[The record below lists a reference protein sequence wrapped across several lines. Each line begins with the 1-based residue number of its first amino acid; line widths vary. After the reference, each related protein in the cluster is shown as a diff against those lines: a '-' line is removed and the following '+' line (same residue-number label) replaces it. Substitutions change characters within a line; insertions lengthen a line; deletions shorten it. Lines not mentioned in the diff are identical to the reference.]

1 LILRVAEVARL
12 LVPNSCE
19 SGYGHFQAAAVYSSS
34 LAALL
39 VAAFCSRLC
48 TAQQTIG
55 IDVSKP
61 QVGRYE
67 RIEFRIDNNRRYEN
81 HFDPTETDA
90 GVVLRTPSGVQLR
103 LPAFHCQQY
112 ERRDIG
118 QGRRGTTWM
127 YPDGQ
132 PVWKARFAPR
142 EIGDYE
148 ALAYVK
154 DRDGE
159 MQSKAVRFKSV
170 PSDRKGFVRVSKRDP
185 RFFEFSEGQPFF
197 PIGQNLAFIG
207 EQQYVKPGMVDD
219 VFTKLSSNGAN
230 YLRIWTCCK
239 DWAMAIEARKSA
251 WGRSWGWRPPFVLTP
266 DDDSERQC
274 VQIGGG
280 KDATLRVQPSHA
292 VALRPETEYVFSGRI
307 KTEPNTKVHVAVGAH
322 ASEAPVSSGSGGGWN
337 RFRLTFETSADE
349 FWLGRTVL
357 RLEGAGSAWIDAL
370 SLTEADGG
378 PELLWEATV
387 NRRVRGF
394 YNPVDSFMLDEV
406 VEAAEKHGIYLQLC
420 LITRDLY
427 MNDLKDES
435 SSEYQKAIDD
445 AKNLLRYAVARWGY
459 STSVVTWEY
468 FNEMDPGRPTDRFY
482 AELGDYLE
490 QIDIYGHLRSTST
503 WHHSSRDCRLESLD
517 VADVHF
523 YLRPVEGRRYQDEV
537 EAVLGNAVFL
547 REHAPDR
554 PALIGEFGLAN
565 ERWQPTK
572 EMQESDE
579 VIDFHNAI
587 WGSALSGTSGTALFW
602 WWDRLDKRNAYP
614 HYRPLAKFLADIPW
628 TTARLQKTAATVSR
642 ESLRLVGLQGQ
653 DRAYLWLFDP
663 QASFESVVIRKAKP
677 ATIDGATIVIQ
688 DLKAG
693 TYRVSWWD
701 TWEAQVVKEDKC
713 ESSDGALRL
722 TVPSFTRD
730 IACKIVP

>member
-1 LILRVAEVARL
+1 VILG
-12 LVPNSCE
+12 SQ
-19 SGYGHFQAAAVYSSS
+19 F
-34 LAALL
+34 
-39 VAAFCSRLC
+39 C
-48 TAQQTIG
+48 TAQQNIG
-55 IDVSKP
+55 IEVSKP
-61 QVGRYE
+61 QVGKYE
-67 RIEFRIDNNRRYEN
+67 KIEFRIDNNRRYKN
-81 HFDPTETDA
+81 PFDPSEVDL
-90 GVVLRTPSGVQLR
+90 GIVLHTPGGKRLC
-103 LPAFHCQQY
+103 LPAFYCQQY

-118 QGRRGTTWM
+118 QGRRGTAWM
-127 YPDGQ
+127 YPNGQ
-132 PVWKARFAPR
+132 PVWRARFAPA

-148 ALAYVK
+148 AVAYVM
-154 DRDGE
+154 DGDGE
-159 MQSKAVRFKSV
+159 TQSKPVRFKSV
-170 PSDRKGFVRVSKRDP
+170 PSDRKGFVGVSEKDP

-207 EQQYVKPGMVDD
+207 EQQYVKPGTVND

-251 WGRSWGWRPPFVLTP
+251 WGRSWGWRPPFVP
-266 DDDSERQC
+266 MPAGDSERQC

-280 KDATLRVQPSHA
+280 KDTTLRVQPSHA
-292 VALRPETEYVFSGRI
+292 VALRPQTKYVFSGRI
-307 KTEPNTKVHVAVGAH
+307 KTEPNTKVHVAVGSNAL
-322 ASEAPVSSGSGGGWN
+322 ATLVTSGTGGQWN
-337 RFRLTFETSADE
+337 RFRLEFETSSNE

-357 RLEGAGSAWIDAL
+357 RLEGTGSAWVDEL

-378 PELLWEATV
+378 PELLWEAAV

-406 VEAAEKHGIYLQLC
+406 VEAAEEHGIYLQLC

-427 MNDLKDES
+427 MNDLKGKS

-468 FNEMDPGRPTDRFY
+468 FNEMDPGRPTNRFY
-482 AELGDYLE
+482 AEMGEYLDE
-490 QIDIYGHLRSTST
+490 IDIYGHLRSTST

-523 YLRPVEGRRYQDEV
+523 YLRPVKDRRYKDEV
-537 EAVLGNAVFL
+537 EAVLGNAAFL
-547 REHAPDR
+547 REHAPEK

-587 WGSALSGTSGTALFW
+587 WASALSGTSGTALFW
-602 WWDRLDKRNAYP
+602 WWDRLDRRNAYP
-614 HYRPLAKFLADIPW
+614 HYRPLATFLADVPW
-628 TTARLQKTAATVSR
+628 TTARLEKAAVTVSR

-663 QASFESVVIRKAKP
+663 QASFESIVIRKTKHAQVDS
-677 ATIDGATIVIQ
+677 ATIAIQ
-688 DLKAG
+688 GLKAG
-693 TYRVSWWD
+693 TYRVLWWD
-701 TWEAQVVKEDKC
+701 TWDGRIIKEDSVA
-713 ESSDGALRL
+713 SSDGGLRMA
-722 TVPSFTRD
+722 VPSFTRD